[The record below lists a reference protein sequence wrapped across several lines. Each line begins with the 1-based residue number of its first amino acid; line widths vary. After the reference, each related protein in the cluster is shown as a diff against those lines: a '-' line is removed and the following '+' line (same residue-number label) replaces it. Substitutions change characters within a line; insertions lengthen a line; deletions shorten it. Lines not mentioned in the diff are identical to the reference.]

1 MDMDRCLGELEQMAA
16 KVHSETE
23 RHFYR
28 FRRAPA
34 EFENSEG
41 FFRMLMLTVVLAGD
55 FKIQYDPERKNS
67 SQTATESD
75 GFFSDAS
82 SVFLPGLL
90 GPKRLGTCSSIPV
103 LYVALW
109 SRRG

>member
-1 MDMDRCLGELEQMAA
+1 MDASSSDCRWFLDRRDQIRTQPNSIGCGWECGSGRLFRRGTTPWVLLAA

-34 EFENSEG
+34 EFGNSESC
-41 FFRMLMLTVVLAGD
+41 FRVLMLTVVLAED

-67 SQTATESD
+67 FVNGDQ
-75 GFFSDAS
+75 
-82 SVFLPGLL
+82 
-90 GPKRLGTCSSIPV
+90 R
-103 LYVALW
+103 
-109 SRRG
+109 